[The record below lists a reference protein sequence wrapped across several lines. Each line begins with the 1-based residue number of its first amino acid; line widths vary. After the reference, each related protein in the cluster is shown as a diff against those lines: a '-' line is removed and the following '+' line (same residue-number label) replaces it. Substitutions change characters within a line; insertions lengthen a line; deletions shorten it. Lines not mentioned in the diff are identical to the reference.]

1 MAQLSTKIKKYLAAN
16 SVNEVD
22 FFSDVLLQDDSNGQG
37 PYIKEWNIDGV
48 AKPTD
53 SQLNSYDTA
62 ADLEDALYSIRVKR
76 DRLIAETDYLA
87 LSDQTLSAE
96 MSTYRQALRDITNGI
111 TTVEQA
117 NNVTWPTKP

>member
-1 MAQLSTKIKKYLAAN
+1 MAQLSNKIKEYAKAN
-16 SVNEVD
+16 GVADVN
-22 FFSDVLLQDDSNGQG
+22 FLQDVLLQDDGQG
-37 PYIKEWNIDGV
+37 AYIREWNLDI
-48 AKPTD
+48 AQPTD
-53 SQLNSYDTA
+53 AQLDSYDTA
-62 ADLEDALYSIRVKR
+62 ADLEDALYSIRAKR

>member
-1 MAQLSTKIKKYLAAN
+1 MTRYKTINGETIECTAEEIAELDSMKADWDNKAFDRAIA
-16 SVNEVD
+16 EVR
-22 FFSDVLLQDDSNGQG
+22 F
-37 PYIKEWNIDGV
+37 
-48 AKPTD
+48 
-53 SQLNSYDTA
+53 
-62 ADLEDALYSIRVKR
+62 KR

-117 NNVTWPTKP
+117 NNITWPTKP

>member
-22 FFSDVLLQDDSNGQG
+22 FLSDVLLQDDGSG
-37 PYIKEWNIDGV
+37 PYIKEWNISGV
-48 AKPTD
+48 SKPTD
-53 SQLNSYDTA
+53 SQLNSYETA
-62 ADLEDALYSIRVKR
+62 ADLEEKLKIIRFKR
-76 DRLIAETDYLA
+76 DKLIAETDYLA
-87 LSDQTLSAE
+87 LSDQTLSTE